1 MISAVM
7 AVCKPLV
14 MMKAPGA
21 EIFISRAVFEAFPKL
36 YFYLLRTLGGGVAG
50 LIFGRLPR
58 ILIPLLCSLCR
69 FAAGCPGF
77 LCHNVLLGFLV
88 PIVVFI
94 FQFGCGVL
102 GFVFSR
108 IILRLLALFVCYL
121 LGLLMATH
129 CSSSP
134 ECMCELLPATGIVEY
149 VSSEPNFDI
158 CHFWCMVKCA
168 MGM

>member
-1 MISAVM
+1 MIPPLMV
-7 AVCKPLV
+7 VCKPLV

-36 YFYLLRTLGGGVAG
+36 YFYLLRTFDGGVAG
-50 LIFGRLPR
+50 LIFGRLPG
-58 ILIPLLCSLCR
+58 ILIPILCSLCR
-69 FAAGCPGF
+69 F
-77 LCHNVLLGFLV
+77 LCHNVLLGFHV
-88 PIVVFI
+88 AIVVFI
-94 FQFGCGVL
+94 FQFGCGVV

-108 IILRLLALFVCYL
+108 IIPRLLAFVVCYFF
-121 LGLLMATH
+121 GLLMATH

-158 CHFWCMVKCA
+158 CYFWCMVKCA